1 MTTIKNIEVYKDLPI
16 LITSKARG
24 YYDYSEIK
32 TFINNEPYT
41 INQQIY
47 DGLSYEI
54 YNSNINPK
62 TIKTEVTTLPDGSF
76 VNSQTTVLMPYD
88 NGKVYH
94 NVEIEKKYVYF
105 NNYGCTISNDK
116 LLSGFS
122 TSNYAQINKTFP
134 STFTSFKAIFK
145 ITTGSSLTSH
155 HNCVFGN
162 NGSSNVSVIIRDT
175 KKFSYYTGSWV
186 EGKTA
191 LNANTTYWFC
201 VNYANNNFTGY
212 ILADNGSYTLNT
224 LPDLS
229 QWSTEW
235 TSSTNI
241 FAGNIF
247 NIGYNKNST
256 SEFFTG
262 SFDLNNCKI
271 WVNNEEFWYY
281 DEISL
286 ATDNFNG
293 CLYNYTD
300 TGVATTLNCFYYSN
314 KYLLTADEDI
324 TDGIY
329 LGQVEIPVHDV
340 YNYSETLQTVYDNFS
355 IIGTTISLDQE
366 TGKVSGFSLSSYL
379 DTGYIPN
386 LPANTPW
393 KMRVKFKYSTVSSS
407 QYYFTSKTYSS
418 GPYIATG
425 SSGNLSCGIS
435 SNGTQIETIQST
447 FTLQNNSN
455 YIVEWVYDGDQTY
468 TLRCKKEDASW
479 ETVGTVTYNSL
490 ISYTNSLRVGA
501 SVRNYCRGVI
511 DLSNDTYFEI
521 DGTKTWLPTTTH
533 YNTTWTKQ

>member
-1 MTTIKNIEVYKDLPI
+1 MTTKTIKCYKGLPI
-16 LITSKARG
+16 KVNCKAKG
-24 YYDYSEIK
+24 YWDYNEVK
-32 TFINNEPYT
+32 TFDATNAYNIT
-41 INQQIY
+41 MKSY
-47 DGLSYEI
+47 DGLTTKFL
-54 YNSNINPK
+54 NSNANPK
-62 TIKTEVTTLPDGSF
+62 SIDFETSLLPNYSY
-76 VNSQTTVLMPYD
+76 VNSQTAVLMPYNND
-88 NGKVYH
+88 KVYH
-94 NVEIEKKYVYF
+94 NVKIEQKYVYF
-105 NNYGCTISNDK
+105 NNYGCTISNNK
-116 LLSGFS
+116 ILSGFS

-134 STFTSFKAIFK
+134 NSFTSFKAIFK

-162 NGSSNVSVIIRDT
+162 NGSSNVSIIIRNT
-175 KKFSYYTGSWV
+175 SKFSYYTSSWV

-212 ILADNGSYTLNT
+212 VLADNGSYTLDT

-247 NIGYNKNST
+247 NIGYNKNSS
-256 SEFFTG
+256 SEYFTG

-286 ATDNFNG
+286 VTNNFNG

-300 TGVATTLNCFYYSN
+300 TGLATVLNCFYYNN
-314 KYLLTADEDI
+314 KYLLTADENI

-340 YNYSETLQTVYDNFS
+340 YNYSETPYLVYDNFS

-366 TGKVSGFSLSSYL
+366 TGKVSGFSSSSYL

-393 KMRVKFKYSTVSSS
+393 KMQVKFTYSKVDSFQVFLSGTKYSNA
-407 QYYFTSKTYSS
+407 
-418 GPYIATG
+418 PYIAVGT
-425 SSGNLSCGIS
+425 NYLVDCGIS
-435 SNGTQIETIQST
+435 NGSSRITWIQGT
-447 FTLQNNSN
+447 TVLENGIN
-455 YIVEWVYDGDQTY
+455 YIIEFSYDGNTTY
-468 TLRCKKEDASW
+468 TVRLKREDGSW
-479 ETVGTVTYNSL
+479 YTENTYTYDGKANFGSNL
-490 ISYTNSLRVGA
+490 YIG
-501 SVRNYCRGVI
+501 RNESGYCRGII
-511 DLSNDTYFEI
+511 DLNNDTYFEI
-521 DGTKTWLPTTTH
+521 AGVKTWLPTTTH

>member
-1 MTTIKNIEVYKDLPI
+1 MTT
-16 LITSKARG
+16 
-24 YYDYSEIK
+24 
-32 TFINNEPYT
+32 
-41 INQQIY
+41 
-47 DGLSYEI
+47 
-54 YNSNINPK
+54 K
-62 TIKTEVTTLPDGSF
+62 TIKCYKGLPIKVNCKAKGYWDYNIIKSYDNNTTEQIIMKTYDGFNYVLKNSNTNPNSYDFITSFLPNYTY
-76 VNSQTTVLMPYD
+76 VNSQTAVLMPYD

-94 NVEIEKKYVYF
+94 NVEFGQKYVYF

-116 LLSGFS
+116 ILSGFS

-134 STFTSFKAIFK
+134 SSFTSFKAIFK
-145 ITTGSSLTSH
+145 ITTGSSITSH

-162 NGSSNVSVIIRDT
+162 NGSSNVSIIIRNT
-175 KKFSYYTGSWV
+175 GKFSYYTSSWV

-191 LNANTTYWFC
+191 LNTNTTYWFC

-212 ILADNGSYTLNT
+212 VLADNGSYTLDT

-241 FAGNIF
+241 FTGNIF

-256 SEFFTG
+256 DEYFTG

-300 TGVATTLNCFYYSN
+300 TGLATVLNCFYYNN

-329 LGQVEIPVHDV
+329 LGQIEIPVHDV
-340 YNYSETLQTVYDNFS
+340 YNYSETPYLVYDNFS
-355 IIGTTISLDQE
+355 IVGTTISLDQE
-366 TGKVSGFSLSSYL
+366 TGKVSGFSSSSYL

-393 KMRVKFKYSTVSSS
+393 KMRVSFKYSTVSSS
-407 QYYFTSKTYSS
+407 QYYFTSETYKS
-418 GPYIATG
+418 GPYIATS
-425 SSGNLSCGIS
+425 SSGNLDCGIS
-435 SNGTQIETIQST
+435 SNGSKIEGIQST
-447 FTLQNNSN
+447 FTLENNKN
-455 YIVEWVYDGDQTY
+455 YIVEWVYDGNQTY
-468 TLRCKKEDASW
+468 TLRCKKENADW
-479 ETVGTVTYNSL
+479 ETVGTVTYNSS

-501 SVRNYCRGVI
+501 STSNYCRGVI
-511 DLSNDTYFEI
+511 DLSNDTFFEI
-521 DGTKTWLPTTTH
+521 DGIKTWLPTTTH
-533 YNTTWTKQ
+533 YNITWTKQ

>member
-16 LITSKARG
+16 LITSKAKG

-32 TFINNEPYT
+32 TFTNNEPYT

-76 VNSQTTVLMPYD
+76 VNSQTSVLMPYNND
-88 NGKVYH
+88 KVYH
-94 NVEIEKKYVYF
+94 NVETVQKYVYF

-116 LLSGFS
+116 ILSGFS
-122 TSNYAQINKTFP
+122 SSNYAQINKTFP
-134 STFTSFKAIFK
+134 SSFTSFKAIFK

-162 NGSSNVSVIIRDT
+162 NGSTNTSIIIRNT
-175 KKFSYYTGSWV
+175 SKFSYYTGSWV

-201 VNYANNNFTGY
+201 VNYANSNFTGY
-212 ILADNGSYTLNT
+212 ILADNGSYTLDT

-271 WVNNEEFWYY
+271 WVNNKEFWYY

-286 ATDNFNG
+286 TTDNFNG

-300 TGVATTLNCFYYSN
+300 TGAATTLNCFYHNN
-314 KYLLTADEDI
+314 KYLLTADENI

-340 YNYSETLQTVYDNFS
+340 YNYSETPYLVYDNFS
-355 IIGTTISLDQE
+355 IVGTTISLDQE
-366 TGKVSGFSLSSYL
+366 TGKVSGFSSSSYL

-386 LPANTPW
+386 LSANTPW
-393 KMRVKFKYSTVSSS
+393 KMQVKF
-407 QYYFTSKTYSS
+407 TYSKVESFQVFMS
-418 GPYIATG
+418 GTTYKNAPYIAVGT
-425 SSGNLSCGIS
+425 NYLVDCGIS
-435 SNGTQIETIQST
+435 NGSSRITWIEGTTVLENGI
-447 FTLQNNSN
+447 N
-455 YIVEWVYDGDQTY
+455 YIIEFSYDGNTTY
-468 TLRCKKEDASW
+468 TVRLKQEDGNW
-479 ETVGTVTYNSL
+479 NTENTYTYDGKVNFGVNLCVG
-490 ISYTNSLRVGA
+490 
-501 SVRNYCRGVI
+501 RNESGYARGII
-511 DLSNDTYFEI
+511 DLSSDTYFEI
-521 DGTKTWLPTTTH
+521 DGVKTWLPTTTH

>member
-1 MTTIKNIEVYKDLPI
+1 MTTKTIKCYKGLPI
-16 LITSKARG
+16 KVNCKAKGYWDYNEVKIFDATNTYNITMKS
-24 YYDYSEIK
+24 
-32 TFINNEPYT
+32 
-41 INQQIY
+41 Y
-47 DGLSYEI
+47 DGLTTKFL
-54 YNSNINPK
+54 NSNINPK
-62 TIKTEVTTLPDGSF
+62 SIDFETSFLPNYTY
-76 VNSQTTVLMPYD
+76 VNGQTSVLMPYD

-94 NVEIEKKYVYF
+94 NVAWEQKYVYF
-105 NNYGCTISNDK
+105 KNYGCTISNDK
-116 LLSGFS
+116 ILSGFS

-162 NGSSNVSVIIRDT
+162 NVSSNNSIIIRNT
-175 KKFSYYTGSWV
+175 SKFSYYTSSWV
-186 EGKTA
+186 EGKTT
-191 LNANTTYWFC
+191 LNTNTTYWFC

-212 ILADNGSYTLNT
+212 VLADNGSYTLDT

-241 FAGNIF
+241 FKGNIF

-271 WVNNEEFWYY
+271 WVNNEAFWYY

-286 ATDNFNG
+286 ATDNLNG

-300 TGVATTLNCFYYSN
+300 TGLATVLNCFYYNN
-314 KYLLTADEDI
+314 KYLLTADENI

-329 LGQVEIPVHDV
+329 LGQIEIPVHDV
-340 YNYSETLQTVYDNFS
+340 YNYSETQDLVYDNFS
-355 IIGTTISLDQE
+355 IVGTTISLDQE
-366 TGKVSGFSLSSYL
+366 TGKVSGFSLNSYL

-393 KMRVKFKYSTVSSS
+393 KMRVSFKYSTVSSS
-407 QYYFTSKTYSS
+407 QYYFTSETYTS
-418 GPYIATG
+418 GPYIAT
-425 SSGNLSCGIS
+425 SSSNTLDCGIS
-435 SNGTQIETIQST
+435 SNGSKIQSIQST
-447 FTLQNNSN
+447 FTLENNIN

-479 ETVGTVTYNSL
+479 ETVGTVTYNL
-490 ISYTNSLRVGA
+490 PISYTNSLRVGA

-511 DLSNDTYFEI
+511 DLSTDTYFEI
-521 DGTKTWLPTTTH
+521 AGIKTWVPATIH

>member
-1 MTTIKNIEVYKDLPI
+1 MTTKTIKCYKGLPI
-16 LITSKARG
+16 KINCKAKG
-24 YYDYSEIK
+24 YWDYNEIK
-32 TFINNEPYT
+32 TFDATNAYNITMKN
-41 INQQIY
+41 Y
-47 DGLSYEI
+47 DGLTTKFL
-54 YNSNINPK
+54 NSNVNPK
-62 TIKTEVTTLPDGSF
+62 SIDFETYFLPNYTY
-76 VNSQTTVLMPYD
+76 VNSQTAVLMPYN
-88 NGKVYH
+88 NGKVYY
-94 NVEIEKKYVYF
+94 NVEFEQKYVYF
-105 NNYGCTISNDK
+105 YNYGCTISDNK

-122 TSNYAQINKTFP
+122 PSNYAQITKTFP
-134 STFTSFKAIFK
+134 SSFTSFKAIFK
-145 ITTGSSLTSH
+145 ITTGSSVTSH

-162 NGSSNVSVIIRDT
+162 NGSSNVSIIIRNT
-175 KKFSYYTGSWV
+175 GKFSYYTGSWV
-186 EGKTA
+186 EGKTV
-191 LNANTTYWFC
+191 LNTNTTYWFC

-212 ILADNGSYTLNT
+212 VLADNGSYTLDT

-241 FAGNIF
+241 FKGNIF

-256 SEFFTG
+256 SEYFTG

-281 DEISL
+281 DEITL

-300 TGVATTLNCFYYSN
+300 TGLATVLNCFYYN
-314 KYLLTADEDI
+314 DKYLLTADEDI

-340 YNYSETLQTVYDNFS
+340 YNYSETPYLVYDNFS
-355 IIGTTISLDQE
+355 IVGTTISLDQE
-366 TGKVSGFSLSSYL
+366 TGKVSGFSSSSYL

-407 QYYFTSKTYSS
+407 QYYFTSKTYTS
-418 GPYIATG
+418 GPYIAT
-425 SSGNLSCGIS
+425 SSSSKLDCGIS
-435 SNGTQIETIQST
+435 SNGNKIQGIQST

-468 TLRCKKEDASW
+468 TLSCKKEDASW
-479 ETVGTVTYNSL
+479 ETVGTVTYNSP
-490 ISYTNSLRVGA
+490 IIFTNSLRVGA
-501 SVRNYCRGVI
+501 SDSNYCRGVI

-521 DGTKTWLPTTTH
+521 DGIKTWLPTTTH

>member
-1 MTTIKNIEVYKDLPI
+1 MTTKTIKCYKGLPI
-16 LITSKARG
+16 KVNCKAKGYWDYNEVKIFDATNTYNITMKS
-24 YYDYSEIK
+24 
-32 TFINNEPYT
+32 
-41 INQQIY
+41 Y
-47 DGLSYEI
+47 DGLTTKFL
-54 YNSNINPK
+54 NSNINPK
-62 TIKTEVTTLPDGSF
+62 SIDFETSFLPNYTY
-76 VNSQTTVLMPYD
+76 VNGQTSVLMPYD

-94 NVEIEKKYVYF
+94 NVAWEQKYVYF
-105 NNYGCTISNDK
+105 KNYGCTISNDK
-116 LLSGFS
+116 ILSGFS

-162 NGSSNVSVIIRDT
+162 NGSSNNSIIIRNT
-175 KKFSYYTGSWV
+175 SKFSYYTSSWV
-186 EGKTA
+186 EGKTT
-191 LNANTTYWFC
+191 LNTNTTYWFC

-212 ILADNGSYTLNT
+212 VLADNGSYTLDT

-241 FAGNIF
+241 FKGNIF

-271 WVNNEEFWYY
+271 WVNNEAFWYY

-286 ATDNFNG
+286 ATDNLNG

-300 TGVATTLNCFYYSN
+300 TGLATVLNCFYYNN
-314 KYLLTADEDI
+314 KYLLTADENI

-329 LGQVEIPVHDV
+329 LGQIEIPVHDV
-340 YNYSETLQTVYDNFS
+340 YNYSETQDLVYDNFS
-355 IIGTTISLDQE
+355 IVGTTISLDQE
-366 TGKVSGFSLSSYL
+366 TGKVSGFSLNSYL

-393 KMRVKFKYSTVSSS
+393 KMRVSFKYSTVSSS
-407 QYYFTSKTYSS
+407 QYYFTSETYTS
-418 GPYIATG
+418 GPYIAT
-425 SSGNLSCGIS
+425 SSSNTLDCGIS
-435 SNGTQIETIQST
+435 SNGSKIQSIQST
-447 FTLQNNSN
+447 FTLENNIN

-479 ETVGTVTYNSL
+479 ETVGTVTYNL
-490 ISYTNSLRVGA
+490 PISYTNSLRVGA

-511 DLSNDTYFEI
+511 DLSTDTYFEI
-521 DGTKTWLPTTTH
+521 AGIKTWVPATIH

>member
-1 MTTIKNIEVYKDLPI
+1 MTTKTIKCYKGLPI
-16 LITSKARG
+16 KVNCKAKG
-24 YYDYSEIK
+24 YWDYNEVK
-32 TFINNEPYT
+32 TFDATNTYNIT
-41 INQQIY
+41 MKSY
-47 DGLSYEI
+47 DGLTTKFL
-54 YNSNINPK
+54 NSNTNPK
-62 TIKTEVTTLPDGSF
+62 SIDFETSFLPNYTY
-76 VNSQTTVLMPYD
+76 VNGQTSVLMPYD

-94 NVEIEKKYVYF
+94 NVAWEQKYVYF
-105 NNYGCTISNDK
+105 KNYGCTISNDK
-116 LLSGFS
+116 ILSGFS

-162 NGSSNVSVIIRDT
+162 NGSSNNSIIIRNT
-175 KKFSYYTGSWV
+175 SKFSYYTGSWI
-186 EGKTA
+186 EGKTT
-191 LNANTTYWFC
+191 LNTNTTYWFC

-212 ILADNGSYTLNT
+212 VLADNGSYTLDT

-235 TSSTNI
+235 TSNTNI
-241 FAGNIF
+241 FKGNIF

-271 WVNNEEFWYY
+271 WVNNEAFWYY

-286 ATDNFNG
+286 ATDNLNG

-300 TGVATTLNCFYYSN
+300 TGLATVLNCFYYN
-314 KYLLTADEDI
+314 DKYLLTADENI

-329 LGQVEIPVHDV
+329 LGQIEIPVHDV
-340 YNYSETLQTVYDNFS
+340 YNYSETQDLVYDNFS
-355 IIGTTISLDQE
+355 IVGTTISLDQE
-366 TGKVSGFSLSSYL
+366 TGKVSGFSLNSYL

-393 KMRVKFKYSTVSSS
+393 KMRVSFKYSTVNSS
-407 QYYFTSKTYSS
+407 QYYFTSETYTS
-418 GPYIATG
+418 GPYIAT
-425 SSGNLSCGIS
+425 SSSNTLDCGIS
-435 SNGTQIETIQST
+435 SNGSKIQSIQST
-447 FTLQNNSN
+447 FTLENNIN

-479 ETVGTVTYNSL
+479 ETVGTVTYNL
-490 ISYTNSLRVGA
+490 PISYTNSLRVGA

-511 DLSNDTYFEI
+511 DLSTDTYFEI
-521 DGTKTWLPTTTH
+521 AGIKTWVPATIH